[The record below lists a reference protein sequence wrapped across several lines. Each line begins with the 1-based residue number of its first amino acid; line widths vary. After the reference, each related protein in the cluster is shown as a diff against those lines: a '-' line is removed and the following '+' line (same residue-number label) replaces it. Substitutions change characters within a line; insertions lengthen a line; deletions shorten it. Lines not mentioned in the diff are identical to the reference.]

1 MSLIDSIVESM
12 AGVTASEL
20 EELKQALPVTTE
32 LVELSKKFEPIIQ
45 KAGPLVD
52 ELLPLYQ
59 QAKPL
64 IAQAIAEWK
73 QIAPA
78 VTVALRVIAAKTKQ
92 GSTLQEAA
100 ASMADEYAPQ
110 AEI

>member
-1 MSLIDSIVESM
+1 MSLIDVIVEDM
-12 AGVTASEL
+12 AGITADEL
-20 EELKQALPVTTE
+20 TTLKAALPVTAE
-32 LVELSKKFEPIIQ
+32 LVELSRKFEPIIA

-92 GSTLQEAA
+92 GSTLHDAVAQ
-100 ASMADEYAPQ
+100 MADEYAPQ